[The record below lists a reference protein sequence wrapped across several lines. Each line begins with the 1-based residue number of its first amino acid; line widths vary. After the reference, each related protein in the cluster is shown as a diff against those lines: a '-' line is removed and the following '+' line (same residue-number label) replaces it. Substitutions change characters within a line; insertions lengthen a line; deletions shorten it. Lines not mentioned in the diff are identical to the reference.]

1 MSGEPDNASIWN
13 DADVYIGDV
22 TAVLPADIDTPFD
35 GTWDLVG
42 LLDGDAGFEEDR
54 SWDSSDF
61 FAWGNLLIRTS
72 RKNFVLTRKFTAL
85 EENAV
90 TTGLVWPGSVSG
102 ERAVPRA
109 NHRFKAAFETTDDG
123 VNKKKR
129 VVTRKHAEVE
139 EVGTIKDSES
149 DLTKL
154 EITVKIYPDADG
166 ILFDVQPD
174 DNIATLVSVAVNPAT
189 KNTNVGAYSPIVLTA
204 TYSDATTKDVTA
216 AALWASSAPSKAT
229 VDRGYVK
236 GVAVGT
242 ANVTGTFRGQSATCA
257 VTVAA

>member
-1 MSGEPDNASIWN
+1 MSGDPDKASIWN

-22 TAVLPADIDTPFD
+22 TATLPADIDTPFD
-35 GTWDLVG
+35 GSWDLVG

-61 FAWGNLLIRTS
+61 FAWGNLLVRTS

-90 TTGLVWPGSVSG
+90 TNGLVWPGSVSG
-102 ERAVPRA
+102 ERAVPKA

-154 EITVKIYPDADG
+154 EITVKIYPDAEG
-166 ILFDVQPD
+166 ILFDIQPD
-174 DNIATLVSVAVNPAT
+174 DNLVTLVSVDLAPAT
-189 KNTNVGAYSPIVLTA
+189 LAIGIGDYAPLVLTA
-204 TYSDATTKDVTA
+204 TYSDASTRDVTA
-216 AALWASSAPSKAT
+216 AATWSTSTPAKAT

-236 GVAVGT
+236 GVAAGT
-242 ANVTGTFRGQSATCA
+242 SNVTGTFRGQAGTCA
-257 VTVAA
+257 VTVS

>member
-13 DADVYIGDV
+13 DADVYIGD
-22 TAVLPADIDTPFD
+22 TNAVLPADIDTPFD

-85 EENAV
+85 EDNAV

-102 ERAVPRA
+102 SRAVPRA

-129 VVTRKHAEVE
+129 VITRKHAEVE
-139 EVGTIKDSES
+139 DVGTIKDSES

-174 DNIATLVSVAVNPAT
+174 DNAATLVSVAVTPAT
-189 KNTNVGAYSPIVLTA
+189 KTVAVGEYAPLTLTA
-204 TYSDATTKDVTA
+204 TYSDGSTKDVTA
-216 AALWASSAPSKAT
+216 AAVWTTSASSKAT

-236 GVAVGT
+236 GIATGT
-242 ANVTGTFRGQSATCA
+242 SNVTGTFRTQAATCA
-257 VTVAA
+257 VTVSA